1 MGSVA
6 LALKL
11 PWLDNKAWLKA
22 LSLPWLSCHDPPRLS
37 PTYLPDSLPKD
48 LPLSLH
54 SSLPLASNTSPH
66 PPSHKQSFS
75 KLYPYPWSFLI
86 CYSWLGFPETDTSR
100 YCNQKDLQ
108 EWDFF
113 FFFLRITQSCSTSER
128 TEVNGWNI
136 LRTIRNWKKTHNTQ
150 SQQNHMYW
158 VCTILGPRR
167 APGIR
172 DRGGVVGVLPLS
184 LPRQLWLINP
194 ITPSPTT
201 AETSSEAFSTQHS

>member
-1 MGSVA
+1 MAQPQGHTAFKSHHFMGSVA

-113 FFFLRITQSCSTSER
+113 FFFSESHSPAVLLKELKLMGE
-128 TEVNGWNI
+128 TF
-136 LRTIRNWKKTHNTQ
+136 
-150 SQQNHMYW
+150 
-158 VCTILGPRR
+158 LG
-167 APGIR
+167 
-172 DRGGVVGVLPLS
+172 L
-184 LPRQLWLINP
+184 
-194 ITPSPTT
+194 
-201 AETSSEAFSTQHS
+201 